1 MYRQWWMW
9 RERAPAKSSGR
20 VNVGVKRVEWRWEDK
35 GGKEGSEMD
44 GWTGWRQRD
53 TCWSNSSKLIDGCVA
68 AQFLKKVRSNYQQRF
83 SVIEQQ
89 MLFCLYLHIY
99 ENRVVYLSQSIDFL
113 GLTRLFKMGF
123 FHPPI
128 LKGKYGKCK
137 AYGSS
142 FILQKDTLFF
152 LASVVS
158 SHAYSF
164 VLCASV
170 LRYLPLRFLPLS
182 RWLSWWGYTVV
193 RFPHKYIHTYTFS
206 QFAFS
211 NSLACF
217 SDRGGEAEAS
227 RGNPCEHTGLKTLS
241 PHLARS
247 GLNPGLSH
255 FNHPA

>member
-1 MYRQWWMW
+1 MFHKIKTVH
-9 RERAPAKSSGR
+9 P
-20 VNVGVKRVEWRWEDK
+20 
-35 GGKEGSEMD
+35 
-44 GWTGWRQRD
+44 
-53 TCWSNSSKLIDGCVA
+53 CFISNQCITCVA
-68 AQFLKKVRSNYQQRF
+68 SPQRAVF
-83 SVIEQQ
+83 TLTKTV
-89 MLFCLYLHIY
+89 LCT
-99 ENRVVYLSQSIDFL
+99 YLSQQV
-113 GLTRLFKMGF
+113 TRLFKMRF

-211 NSLACF
+211 NSPACF

>member
-1 MYRQWWMW
+1 
-9 RERAPAKSSGR
+9 
-20 VNVGVKRVEWRWEDK
+20 
-35 GGKEGSEMD
+35 MD

-89 MLFCLYLHIY
+89 MLFLSIFAYLLDYQLGLNKSKKCFIKLKQFIHVYLCGFTLKSCLHLN
-99 ENRVVYLSQSIDFL
+99 ENRVVYLSQSIDYL

-182 RWLSWWGYTVV
+182 R
-193 RFPHKYIHTYTFS
+193 
-206 QFAFS
+206 
-211 NSLACF
+211 
-217 SDRGGEAEAS
+217 
-227 RGNPCEHTGLKTLS
+227 
-241 PHLARS
+241 
-247 GLNPGLSH
+247 
-255 FNHPA
+255 